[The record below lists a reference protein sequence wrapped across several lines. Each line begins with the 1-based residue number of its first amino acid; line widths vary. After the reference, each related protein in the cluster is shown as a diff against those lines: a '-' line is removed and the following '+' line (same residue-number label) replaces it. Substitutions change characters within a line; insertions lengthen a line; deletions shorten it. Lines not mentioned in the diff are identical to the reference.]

1 MPTESTKQV
10 VFIGTRINKEHV
22 SEIYDYI
29 HKEKNQHDRR
39 NEYGRPYSRND
50 YVIEALD
57 YYAKKIGLH
66 TSPHK

>member
-22 SEIYDYI
+22 SEIDDYI
-29 HKEKNQHDRR
+29 HQEKNKHDRR

-57 YYAKKIGLH
+57 FYANKIGLH